1 MSSRAQD
8 DNSTVSFT
16 TSLELGKFFPDKAKV
31 SIPLYY
37 SVTREVSRPKYNPL
51 DTDIEL
57 DDALESAASQQEKDS
72 IESIAVTKI
81 INTNFSLSNM
91 KVGIQTKRHP
101 MPYDPANFSFSYS
114 HSHSHTTGETTVYE
128 NEDNWRGALNY
139 QWTPVYK
146 SWEPF
151 KKWKTKSKWADLPK
165 SFAFNWLPQS
175 VAFNSEITRYYYEYQ
190 ERDLEATENAE
201 LPLTFSSQFLW
212 NRDFTLR
219 WDFTKNLHMTFQSAT
234 QAEIEEPYTAVN
246 KDLYP
251 ERYQAWKDSVWQ
263 SIKSLG
269 TPLDYQQTFQLSYQL
284 PLNKLPIFDWVT
296 ADASYNSTYT
306 WERGSELEDSTSLGN
321 TITTNRQLNVNGSFD
336 LVKLYNH
343 IPFLKATNERFQK
356 DKSKAEIN
364 KEKKQKETEKANKQK
379 QQEAEQKAR
388 EEAIAAGKDPDEA
401 VKALRQQ
408 QKEEENKKQKLP
420 LNKRA
425 YEKEITLM
433 PDTTVDVSHGKKT
446 KRLIVSAKTED
457 GKQLKLKFKKLD
469 NNKIRITNKV
479 DSALKVKVSV
489 TAKPALDDQKWYRT
503 MQSIARV
510 LMMPR
515 SLSFTYRNQYSLSL
529 PGFMPNIGD
538 AFGQT
543 KNNDAGVFA
552 PGLDF
557 AFGLVGDS
565 YIQKAS
571 DNGWLL
577 MNDSVSTPATTSKTE
592 DLQLRLKLE
601 PVKNLTID
609 LNAARTQT
617 TAKSI
622 QYMYEGNPTT
632 QTGTF
637 SMTTISLKSAF
648 ESMGDATNGYSS
660 KTFERFCNSLA
671 TYRDRVEARY
681 AGTTYPAGTT
691 YAGETFDAANGAVGQ
706 YSADVMIPAFLN
718 AYTSMGSSLDIF
730 PTLAKMLPNW
740 TLKYSG
746 LGKLPWFRDV
756 FKSVNINHS
765 YKSIYAVGSYQSYST
780 FISLMGSGMGFITD
794 ATTGDYIPNSMYN
807 VSTVSINE
815 SFSPLL
821 GVDVTLQNSLTA
833 KVEYRQTRVLSLSMT
848 SVQLNE
854 TLSKDWVVG
863 LGYKISN
870 FNLFGRKNTRKINKN
885 KGKGSNQDE
894 DHNTQQM
901 SSSKSR
907 GTNHDLNLML
917 DISYR
922 KQASITRDIATV
934 TSSASSG
941 NTAFKFSFSADYT
954 FSKLLTM
961 SFYLDRQTTTPL
973 LSSSSYPTTT
983 QDFGLSIKFSLTR

>member
-1 MSSRAQD
+1 
-8 DNSTVSFT
+8 
-16 TSLELGKFFPDKAKV
+16 
-31 SIPLYY
+31 
-37 SVTREVSRPKYNPL
+37 
-51 DTDIEL
+51 
-57 DDALESAASQQEKDS
+57 
-72 IESIAVTKI
+72 
-81 INTNFSLSNM
+81 
-91 KVGIQTKRHP
+91 
-101 MPYDPANFSFSYS
+101 
-114 HSHSHTTGETTVYE
+114 
-128 NEDNWRGALNY
+128 
-139 QWTPVYK
+139 
-146 SWEPF
+146 
-151 KKWKTKSKWADLPK
+151 
-165 SFAFNWLPQS
+165 
-175 VAFNSEITRYYYEYQ
+175 
-190 ERDLEATENAE
+190 
-201 LPLTFSSQFLW
+201 
-212 NRDFTLR
+212 
-219 WDFTKNLHMTFQSAT
+219 
-234 QAEIEEPYTAVN
+234 
-246 KDLYP
+246 
-251 ERYQAWKDSVWQ
+251 
-263 SIKSLG
+263 
-269 TPLDYQQTFQLSYQL
+269 
-284 PLNKLPIFDWVT
+284 
-296 ADASYNSTYT
+296 
-306 WERGSELEDSTSLGN
+306 
-321 TITTNRQLNVNGSFD
+321 
-336 LVKLYNH
+336 
-343 IPFLKATNERFQK
+343 
-356 DKSKAEIN
+356 
-364 KEKKQKETEKANKQK
+364 
-379 QQEAEQKAR
+379 
-388 EEAIAAGKDPDEA
+388 
-401 VKALRQQ
+401 
-408 QKEEENKKQKLP
+408 
-420 LNKRA
+420 
-425 YEKEITLM
+425 M

-489 TAKPALDDQKWYRT
+489 TAKPALEDQKWYRT

-543 KNNDAGVFA
+543 KNNDAGLLS

-557 AFGLVGDS
+557 AFGLVDDS

-577 MNDSVSTPATTSKTE
+577 MNDSVSTPATSNKTE

-632 QTGTF
+632 QPGPF
-637 SMTTISLKSAF
+637 SMNTISLKSAF

-681 AGTTYPAGTT
+681 AGATYPAGTT
-691 YAGETFDAANGAVGQ
+691 YAGQTFDAANGAVGQ

-746 LGKLPWFRDV
+746 LSKLPWFRDV

-794 ATTGDYIPNSMYN
+794 ATTGDWIPNSMYN

-821 GVDVTLQNSLTA
+821 GIDVTLQNSLTA
-833 KVEYRQTRVLSLSMT
+833 KLEYRQTRVLSLSMT

-870 FNLFGRKNTRKINKN
+870 FNLFGRKNTRKVNKN
-885 KGKGSNQDE
+885 KGRGSNDDE
-894 DHNTQQM
+894 QQKSQQK
-901 SSSKSR
+901 SSSKTT
-907 GTNHDLNLML
+907 GTNHDLNLNL

-954 FSKLLTM
+954 FSKMLTM